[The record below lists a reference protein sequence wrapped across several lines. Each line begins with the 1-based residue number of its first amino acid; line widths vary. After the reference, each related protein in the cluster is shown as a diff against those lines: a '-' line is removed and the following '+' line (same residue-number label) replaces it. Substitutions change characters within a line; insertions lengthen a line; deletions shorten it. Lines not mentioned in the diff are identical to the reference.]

1 VKTKLWL
8 IVDEDEELEVPP
20 AYSLP
25 PPEARKRFQGTTIC
39 FPLPEEGLLP
49 NLLFED
55 VSELVVELLALAE
68 LPAPPLNERTANST
82 RPELGLI
89 MMSLIVPRASP
100 EEDLIC
106 ELFNWLAGIAFW
118 PERPVALSPPE
129 ALYLPD
135 CPNWLLVALPL
146 APWYVRVELEE
157 VDAPGVVDE
166 EPSVEDWAWAPS
178 ARHAAQNTIILTNS
192 FFILPAFG

>member
-8 IVDEDEELEVPP
+8 MEDEEEELEVPP

-25 PPEARKRFQGTTIC
+25 PPEARNRFQGTTIC
-39 FPLPEEGLLP
+39 FPLPEEAAP
-49 NLLFED
+49 NLLFDE
-55 VSELVVELLALAE
+55 VSALVVEVLALAE
-68 LPAPPLNERTANST
+68 LVPLVPPLNESTANST

-118 PERPVALSPPE
+118 LERPVALSWPE

-146 APWYVRVELEE
+146 APW
-157 VDAPGVVDE
+157 
-166 EPSVEDWAWAPS
+166 
-178 ARHAAQNTIILTNS
+178 
-192 FFILPAFG
+192 